1 MPSEME
7 VFQQDLLKS
16 VKQMRRGQASRV
28 TRVKVPQAAEARSRV
43 GLSQQDFARLLG
55 VSARTLQDW
64 EQGRRKPTGAAK
76 TLLRVAFSHPEALL
90 ELHRKNGARLTREP
104 FSSRIRTNVRTGNK
118 YRGRMINFQTAP
130 ERYQHWK
137 LEISGAVATLSMD
150 VQEDQTLADG
160 YKLKLNSYDLGVDI
174 ELADAIQRLRFE
186 HPEVAVVVVTSLK
199 PRIFCAGANIYMLGS
214 SSHAFKVNFCK
225 FTNETRCAMEDDSK
239 HSGRRYIAALN
250 GTASGGGYELAIAC
264 DEIYLVDDGNSAVSL
279 PEVPLLGVLPGTG
292 GLTRLVDKRKVRRDR
307 ADVFSTLAEGLK
319 GKRAKEWRL
328 IDGYFPTSKFQP
340 GINARVEQLVGA
352 KSANG
357 SGIKLKPLQIEST
370 DDSRNY
376 RYVRLHLNREQRYAD
391 LTVRGP
397 EGPQPTTVEE
407 IQELGDAY
415 WPLQAYRELDDALL
429 HLRVNEP
436 EIGLVCLRTEGS
448 IESVLAVD
456 QTLAANREHWLVREI
471 ILHMARVLR
480 RLDLT
485 AKSFFAIV
493 EPGACFAGN
502 LLELLLA
509 SDRSYMLMD
518 EKSSIAVS
526 ELNVGAFPMSNGL
539 TRLQSRFLAEPDKV
553 DELFG
558 DKKVFDTE
566 EAEKL
571 GLITFAPDDLD
582 WEDEIRVAIE
592 ERTSLSP
599 DALTGMEASLRFA
612 GPETL
617 DTKIYGR
624 LTAWQNWIFQR
635 PNAVGPEGA
644 LTNYGKPTQ
653 AHFDYKRT

>member
-1 MPSEME
+1 
-7 VFQQDLLKS
+7 
-16 VKQMRRGQASRV
+16 
-28 TRVKVPQAAEARSRV
+28 
-43 GLSQQDFARLLG
+43 
-55 VSARTLQDW
+55 
-64 EQGRRKPTGAAK
+64 
-76 TLLRVAFSHPEALL
+76 
-90 ELHRKNGARLTREP
+90 
-104 FSSRIRTNVRTGNK
+104 
-118 YRGRMINFQTAP
+118 MINFQTSP
-130 ERYQHWK
+130 DQYKHWR
-137 LEISGAVATLSMD
+137 LSFDGAVAKLSMD
-150 VQEDQTLADG
+150 VQEDETLADG

-174 ELADAIQRLRFE
+174 ELADAIQRIRFE
-186 HPEVAVVVVTSLK
+186 HPEVRAVVVTSLK
-199 PRIFCAGANIYMLGS
+199 PRIFCAGANIYMLGT

-225 FTNETRCAMEDDSK
+225 FTNETRCAIEDDSH

-292 GLTRLVDKRKVRRDR
+292 GLTRLVDKRKIRRDR

-319 GKRAKEWRL
+319 GKRAKEWGL
-328 IDGYFPTSKFQP
+328 IDDTFPTSKFQEAIDDRVAQVVSEP
-340 GINARVEQLVGA
+340 GAVA
-352 KSANG
+352 TG
-357 SGIKLKPLQIEST
+357 STTPLAGIELSPLQVQST
-370 DDSRNY
+370 NDTREYKNVSLRFNRDK
-376 RYVRLHLNREQRYAD
+376 RYVD

-397 EGPQPTTVEE
+397 EADLPSSVDV
-407 IQELGDAY
+407 IQKLGDAF

-436 EIGLVCLRTEGS
+436 EIGLVCIRTEGN
-448 IESVLAVD
+448 IEKVLAAD
-456 QTLAANREHWLVREI
+456 RILAANRDHWLVREI
-471 ILHMARVLR
+471 ILLMARTLR

-485 AKSFFAIV
+485 AKSFFAVV
-493 EPGACFAGN
+493 EGGSCFAGN

-509 SDRSYMLMD
+509 SDRSYMLNNPD
-518 EKSSIAVS
+518 EAIEIALS
-526 ELNVGAFPMSNGL
+526 ELNAGAFPMSNGL
-539 TRLQSRFLAEPDKV
+539 TRLQSRFLSEAARTEKV
-553 DELFG
+553 LAHEG
-558 DKKVFDTE
+558 TFDTE
-566 EAEKL
+566 AAEEG

-612 GPETL
+612 GPETM

-635 PNAVGPEGA
+635 PNAVGPNGA

-653 AHFDYKRT
+653 AKFDYKRT